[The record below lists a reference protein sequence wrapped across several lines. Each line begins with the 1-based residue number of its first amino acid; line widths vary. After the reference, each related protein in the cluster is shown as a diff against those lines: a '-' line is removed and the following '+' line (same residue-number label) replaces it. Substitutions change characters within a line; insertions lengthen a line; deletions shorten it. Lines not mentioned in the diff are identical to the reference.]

1 MADSIRDIR
10 EDEVDAR
17 PFTPF
22 LLAQCNNVREV
33 PVEPSILKSME
44 ANQRPADTPSDR
56 SDSDAAA
63 APSHYLLAALVCS
76 LATMIALPLLAYFDL
91 ANIVMIFL
99 LAVVLIALRFGR
111 GPAVMAAFMSVA
123 LFDFFFVPPRFSFT
137 VNDGQYLLTFAVMLV
152 VALVIGHLVT
162 GLQQQARHARLSEE
176 RTGQLYQLARELGG
190 ALTLGQVDDIARRYL
205 WREMRIHSM
214 ILVPAENG
222 SLSAVAPES
231 QDGEN
236 RCVFKIEQRLA
247 RMTFATAEPVEFN
260 ALSEASYAAY
270 YFPLKTPT
278 RVRGVIALAPES
290 PDAALVK
297 GNHPLLET
305 LSSLIAIAVERLHY
319 VDVAH
324 AAQLDMASE
333 RLRNSVLSA
342 LSHDLRTPLT
352 ALVGL
357 ADSLTLARPALPA
370 PQHETAEALREQ
382 ALRINGLLENLL
394 DMARLQAGTVKLR
407 KEWQPLEEVVGASI
421 KLLERSLLDRPVKVT
436 IAGDLPL
443 LAFDAVLIER
453 VFCNLIENAAKYAP
467 PGTAI
472 EINARRS
479 GDLAEI
485 SVADHGPG
493 VNEIAAAGL
502 FEMFVRGEQES
513 ATPGVGLGLA
523 ICRAIVESHGGTIVV
538 ANRPE
543 GGACFSFSLPLGD
556 PPGIEAEAAV
566 TASAGDIHGR

>member
-1 MADSIRDIR
+1 M
-10 EDEVDAR
+10 
-17 PFTPF
+17 
-22 LLAQCNNVREV
+22 Q
-33 PVEPSILKSME
+33 
-44 ANQRPADTPSDR
+44 ANQLPPNKTSEPTSRASG
-56 SDSDAAA
+56 SAAL
-63 APSHYLLAALVCS
+63 SEYLVAALVCG
-76 LATMIALPLLAYFDL
+76 LATLIALPLLVYFDL

-99 LAVVLIALRFGR
+99 LAVVLIALRLGR
-111 GPAVMAAFMSVA
+111 GPAVMAAFLSVA
-123 LFDFFFVPPRFSFT
+123 LFDFFFVPPRFSLT
-137 VNDGQYLLTFAVMLV
+137 VNDGQYLLTFAVMLA
-152 VALVIGHLVT
+152 VALIIGHLVT

-176 RTGQLYQLARELGG
+176 RTGQLYQLARQLGA
-190 ALTLGQVDDIARRYL
+190 ALTLAQVDDIARSYL
-205 WREMRIHSM
+205 WREMRVHSL
-214 ILVPAENG
+214 ILVPDGNE
-222 SLSAVAPES
+222 SLLPVAPDS
-231 QDGEN
+231 AD
-236 RCVFKIEQRLA
+236 RYPFKIEPRLA

-290 PDAALVK
+290 SDAALVK
-297 GNHPLLET
+297 ENHPLLET

-319 VDVAH
+319 VEVAH
-324 AAQLDMASE
+324 AAQIEMSAE

-357 ADSLTLARPALPA
+357 ADSLTLARPELA
-370 PQHETAEALREQ
+370 PQQRETAEALREQ
-382 ALRINGLLENLL
+382 ALRINGLVENLL

-421 KLLERSLLDRPVKVT
+421 KLLERGLLDHPVQVR

-453 VFCNLIENAAKYAP
+453 VFCNLIENAAKYTP

-472 EINARRS
+472 EISAGRS

-485 SVADHGPG
+485 CVVDHGPG
-493 VNEIAAAGL
+493 VDEKTAAGL
-502 FEMFVRGEQES
+502 FEMFVRGKQES
-513 ATPGVGLGLA
+513 VTPGIGLGLA
-523 ICRAIVESHGGTIVV
+523 ICRAIVDAHGGTISV
-538 ANRPE
+538 ANRPD

-566 TASAGDIHGR
+566 TASAEDIHGR